1 MNKKIIEAWGTYYPQ
16 VKNNLDSQGW
26 YNGGNDKVQKTFGD
40 LAITKS
46 LYHQIPTSLLAVESK
61 ITEILTEKV
70 IEEAIP
76 LEIVSAEPT
85 PVKKAASKAKK
96 IGTI

>member
-1 MNKKIIEAWGTYYPQ
+1 MNKKIIEAWGTYYSQ

-40 LAITKS
+40 LKVTKS
-46 LYHQIPTSLLAVESK
+46 MYHQIPTSLLAVESK
-61 ITEILTEKV
+61 ITEIIIEET

-76 LEIVSAEPT
+76 LEVVSAKPI
-85 PVKKAASKAKK
+85 PIKKATSKAQKVD
-96 IGTI
+96 TV